1 MGGKVNGSAK
11 DSKLYFYFN
20 PDFYRIGKSLF
31 KVLYKL
37 KTNNINY
44 NITKKPSNTIGFIPA
59 DLGLTIDGLSGVKIY
74 NALTINQRFLPKA
87 YPNSLKFLIT
97 KVDHDISNNNWSTTL
112 GSLSVPKTSP
122 LDINL
127 YKNLSIE
134 ISSQVINVSNEE
146 LIAAASKGITDE
158 EAKNNIQIVAQY
170 LKDAGVTIDGAKGL
184 IGNLYY
190 ESAGMQ
196 TNIVETVRSDAG
208 YVTSAAIGGKG
219 GFGLAQWT
227 GQNEGE
233 RRRKMES
240 AAGGS
245 IEKRN
250 TIEFQAGYLVQEL
263 ETSYNGV
270 LKELKSSTDYRQATI
285 VVLEKFEVPGS
296 YLEFKRNPNATTKA
310 AYDKTKIGRIKLAAQ
325 VSSDVEIIYNQ

>member
-1 MGGKVNGSAK
+1 MKVKEYLEAAKLPVVDNDEQEATNYVSWLIQAFGGKVNGSAK

-31 KVLYKL
+31 KAFI
-37 KTNNINY
+37 TQANNINY

-190 ESAGMQ
+190 ESAG
-196 TNIVETVRSDAG
+196 
-208 YVTSAAIGGKG
+208 
-219 GFGLAQWT
+219 
-227 GQNEGE
+227 
-233 RRRKMES
+233 
-240 AAGGS
+240 
-245 IEKRN
+245 
-250 TIEFQAGYLVQEL
+250 
-263 ETSYNGV
+263 
-270 LKELKSSTDYRQATI
+270 
-285 VVLEKFEVPGS
+285 
-296 YLEFKRNPNATTKA
+296 NA
-310 AYDKTKIGRIKLAAQ
+310 DKY
-325 VSSDVEIIYNQ
+325 S